1 MTTLARQEP
10 IRFARGRRL
19 YLIARAYTGEDGFIG
34 IIGGRIVARGTQA
47 AAVAR
52 ALIEAK

>member
-1 MTTLARQEP
+1 MTAPQRREP
-10 IRFARGRRL
+10 LRFTRGRHM
-19 YLIARAYTGEDGFIG
+19 YLIARAYAGEDGFIG
-34 IIGGRIVARGTQA
+34 IIDGRIVAKATEA

>member
-1 MTTLARQEP
+1 MSVSQRHEP
-10 IRFARGRRL
+10 LRFTRGRRL
-19 YLIARAYTGEDGFIG
+19 YQIARAYSGEEGFIG
-34 IIGGRIVARGTQA
+34 IIDGRIVARATQA